1 MPPIAI
7 LDNPF
12 VMLRY
17 HSDKKIVYYYIRQ
30 LICSAEYAEF
40 LVEGAAV
47 LGRPRARRR

>member
-7 LDNPF
+7 LDNPL
-12 VMLRY
+12 VTLGY
-17 HSDKKIVYYYIRQ
+17 HSDKKIVKYPIHQFIR
-30 LICSAEYAEF
+30 SAEYAEF